1 MSKQGSEWLTSSEAS
16 ALVGIHPITLRA
28 WADAGI
34 VRLFRTPGGH
44 RRFRRAD
51 LLAFIETKNARPVL
65 FQPVPGTEQALAQI
79 REQIGNHPIR
89 QSAWY
94 SQLSDEQ
101 RSIHRELGQRLLG
114 LLLQFVSRNDNADEF
129 LGEAQELARQ
139 YGIEAARAHLGSGE
153 LARAFLFFRRAIIS
167 ATYTSKGGR
176 SQTDA
181 EGVRLLERINAF
193 MDELLT
199 AALSEYDIELVREPA
214 GSISVPPETAPARK
228 NALSR
233 KP

>member
-1 MSKQGSEWLTSSEAS
+1 MSKRGSEWLTSSEAS
-16 ALVGIHPITLRA
+16 KLVGIHPITLRA

-51 LLAFIETKNARPVL
+51 VLAFAETKNAKPSLRERIN
-65 FQPVPGTEQALAQI
+65 GTDQALAQI

-101 RSIHRELGQRLLG
+101 RSVHRELGQRLLG
-114 LLLQFVSRNDNADEF
+114 LLLQFVSRSENAHEF
-129 LGEAQELARQ
+129 LEEAQELARQ
-139 YGIEAARAHLGSGE
+139 YGVEAARAHLGAGE
-153 LARAFLFFRRAIIS
+153 LARAFLFFRRAIIH
-167 ATYTSKGGR
+167 ATYTSSGGR

-193 MDELLT
+193 MDELLI
-199 AALSEYDIELVREPA
+199 AALSEYDMGIVKEPLVRA
-214 GSISVPPETAPARK
+214 IGAPKRK
-228 NALSR
+228 KSSR
-233 KP
+233 